1 MDKLNIS
8 VTRTIDS
15 GVRPIELKCTPIYDC
30 LFSNVAGLRSRALV
44 NSVDYGTLDP
54 GDYMPALEDDRE
66 SASSFTARNL
76 RVVLGA
82 LPALQSQARGISL
95 FLLSCPV
102 SLVRRGTLAAEVTR
116 LLRAAD
122 PKCAEAVCLS
132 FVPELL
138 RLPPKDLQSALLHI
152 RSLGCKVAVEG
163 FGRADFP
170 MSVLPLAAPDLLLLE
185 RDRKGDFPAGMAA
198 YVQFA
203 GALGIQ
209 TLAVGVSAETVL
221 RGLNDAQCAYYT
233 PAPGLRTEGRSLY
246 MEKELT
252 DLLSERSVT
261 SLAGFN

>member
-66 SASSFTARNL
+66 SASSFAARNL

-102 SLVRRGTLAAEVTR
+102 
-116 LLRAAD
+116 
-122 PKCAEAVCLS
+122 
-132 FVPELL
+132 
-138 RLPPKDLQSALLHI
+138 
-152 RSLGCKVAVEG
+152 
-163 FGRADFP
+163 
-170 MSVLPLAAPDLLLLE
+170 
-185 RDRKGDFPAGMAA
+185 
-198 YVQFA
+198 
-203 GALGIQ
+203 
-209 TLAVGVSAETVL
+209 
-221 RGLNDAQCAYYT
+221 
-233 PAPGLRTEGRSLY
+233 
-246 MEKELT
+246 
-252 DLLSERSVT
+252 
-261 SLAGFN
+261 

>member
-132 FVPELL
+132 FAPELL

-163 FGRADFP
+163 FGRA
-170 MSVLPLAAPDLLLLE
+170 
-185 RDRKGDFPAGMAA
+185 FPAGMAA

-203 GALGIQ
+203 GALDIQ
-209 TLAVGVSAETVL
+209 TLAVGVPAETVL

-252 DLLSERSVT
+252 DLLSERSVA

>member
-132 FVPELL
+132 FAPELL
-138 RLPPKDLQSALLHI
+138 RLPPNSLSGLQGGRRGLWP
-152 RSLGCKVAVEG
+152 GG
-163 FGRADFP
+163 F
-170 MSVLPLAAPDLLLLE
+170 SHVCAAP
-185 RDRKGDFPAGMAA
+185 GGPGSAA
-198 YVQFA
+198 A
-203 GALGIQ
+203 GAG
-209 TLAVGVSAETVL
+209 
-221 RGLNDAQCAYYT
+221 
-233 PAPGLRTEGRSLY
+233 P
-246 MEKELT
+246 
-252 DLLSERSVT
+252 
-261 SLAGFN
+261 